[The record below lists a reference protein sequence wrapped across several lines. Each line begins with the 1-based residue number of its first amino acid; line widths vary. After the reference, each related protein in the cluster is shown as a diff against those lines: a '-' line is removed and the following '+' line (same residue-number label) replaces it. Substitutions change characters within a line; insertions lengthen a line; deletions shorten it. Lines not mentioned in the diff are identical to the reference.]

1 MLLLLHIIV
10 AYIKENIITNC
21 KHYAAHPETLGQ
33 ATNCCVIC
41 EKTSLHGWKLYI
53 ERPGYVT

>member
-21 KHYAAHPETLGQ
+21 KNYAACPETLGR
-33 ATNCCVIC
+33 ATNCHAIC